1 MAEEVAKEEVA
12 KPSGGGKGL
21 MIALIALV
29 VILFIGVGVGGYF
42 LYSQMNAVAANATTP
57 QEQTEKTEEAVGKEF
72 KANINELVL
81 NISNSKGRVQLMKLS
96 ISMTSPLETIQAV
109 IESYRDEIVD
119 VIISQVSARN
129 SEELLTVGGKELLR
143 EELQADIN
151 RAITSASTRAGAA
164 VENPI
169 NRIYFTEFVFR

>member
-21 MIALIALV
+21 MIALIVLV
-29 VILFIGVGVGGYF
+29 VVLFIGVGVGGYF
-42 LYSQMNAVAANATTP
+42 LYSQMNAVAANATP
-57 QEQTEKTEEAVGKEF
+57 QDQAEKKEEPVGKEF

-96 ISMTSPLETIQAV
+96 ISMTSSHETIQAV

-151 RAITSASTRAGAA
+151 RAITSSSTRAGKA

>member
-1 MAEEVAKEEVA
+1 MAEEVAQTEAPK
-12 KPSGGGKGL
+12 SGGGKGL

-29 VILFIGVGVGGYF
+29 VILLIAVGVGGYF
-42 LYSQMNAVAANATTP
+42 LYSSMNKPEDGSNS
-57 QEQTEKTEEAVGKEF
+57 QEKVEKKEQPVGQEF

-96 ISMTSPLETIQAV
+96 ISMASSNETIQAIV
-109 IESYRDEIVD
+109 ESYRDDIVD

-143 EELQADIN
+143 EELLAEIN
-151 RAITSASTRAGAA
+151 RTITSASTRAGKT

-169 NRIYFTEFVFR
+169 NKILFTEFVFK

>member
-1 MAEEVAKEEVA
+1 MAEEVKEDVA

-21 MIALIALV
+21 IIALIVIV
-29 VILFIGVGVGGYF
+29 VLLIIGMGVGGYF
-42 LYSQMNAVAANATTP
+42 LYSSMN
-57 QEQTEKTEEAVGKEF
+57 QQQTNNTQGEEAKKEEPVGKEF

-96 ISMTSPLETIQAV
+96 ISMTSADKTIENIVET
-109 IESYRDEIVD
+109 YRDEIVD

-151 RAITSASTRAGAA
+151 RAITRASTRAGKA

>member
-1 MAEEVAKEEVA
+1 MAEEVAQTEAPK
-12 KPSGGGKGL
+12 SGGGKGL

-29 VILFIGVGVGGYF
+29 VVLLIAVGVGGYF
-42 LYSQMNAVAANATTP
+42 LYSSMNKP
-57 QEQTEKTEEAVGKEF
+57 EDGSQPKEQVEKKEQPVGQEF

-96 ISMTSPLETIQAV
+96 LSMTSSNETIQAV
-109 IESYRDEIVD
+109 VESYRDEIVD

-143 EELQADIN
+143 EELLAEIN
-151 RAITSASTRAGAA
+151 RTITSASTRAGTA

-169 NRIYFTEFVFR
+169 NKVLFTEFVFK